1 MATYKLN
8 YLSILLILLLALAL
22 CPLLGGHCGLE
33 GLENNEENN
42 PGAEGVESDEN
53 EAAANPASVIRPKYI
68 EPKSL
73 DTIESRKK
81 TDIPEGQ
88 EDLYVLRSEVANL
101 LNKPSCPPCPPCGRC
116 PEPSFSCKKVPN
128 YNNVHAQNFLPK
140 PVVNDFSTFAQ

>member
-42 PGAEGVESDEN
+42 PGAKGVESEDN

-101 LNKPSCPPCPPCGRC
+101 LNKTIMPTM
-116 PEPSFSCKKVPN
+116 
-128 YNNVHAQNFLPK
+128 
-140 PVVNDFSTFAQ
+140 STMWKMS